1 MNGEWL
7 RHWVLIAS
15 GFTESNKLVEF
26 VLKNYEVIPSTI
38 GGVGVFMPEIR
49 NCDVRRIDK
58 NAEKHLVDLLRS
70 FFEEANRNLFNFD
83 IKFINDIQFITYEE
97 QGKYSWH
104 QDVEV
109 MTEYPRPYDRKL
121 SMTIQLSDTDDYE
134 GGDFEFEDGI
144 ERVPKEMRD
153 KGSVLIF
160 PSFYKHQITPVTKG
174 VRHALVTW
182 IEGPKWR

>member
-7 RHWVLIAS
+7 GHWVLIAS
-15 GFTESNKLVEF
+15 GFIESNKLVEF

-83 IKFINDIQFITYEE
+83 IKFI
-97 QGKYSWH
+97 
-104 QDVEV
+104 
-109 MTEYPRPYDRKL
+109 KL
-121 SMTIQLSDTDDYE
+121 Y
-134 GGDFEFEDGI
+134 
-144 ERVPKEMRD
+144 
-153 KGSVLIF
+153 IF
-160 PSFYKHQITPVTKG
+160 LYF
-174 VRHALVTW
+174 
-182 IEGPKWR
+182 